1 MQVDFILSRSSIC
14 SHKSSVGKANTLLF
28 TTELLT
34 RNIEILKN
42 NNDFEHRVSYSKL
55 LEISTTFAIQ
65 KTAEAES
72 RIALP
77 SESRSNQQTNL
88 VYDNIDRLE

>member
-1 MQVDFILSRSSIC
+1 MQVDFILSRSFIC
-14 SHKSSVGKANTLLF
+14 CHKSSVGKANTLIF
-28 TTELLT
+28 TTESLT

-55 LEISTTFAIQ
+55 LEISTAFAIQ

-77 SESRSNQQTNL
+77 AES
-88 VYDNIDRLE
+88 